1 YSDADCTGV
10 SQLLRKIGRS
20 EWSVTPRLYIVLRK
34 IDQLQLLDS
43 FINYGI
49 TDLWLPL
56 SRSSLPL
63 SLRPSLH
70 DEFLEAQKT
79 VLTKAVSLENPKLA
93 RHAHFGRDDEFP
105 FKEAGRLGEGAFGYV
120 DKVISTLSGREFA
133 RKRFR
138 RVGRNQQ
145 SKIQLKSFKNELDV
159 LKRIQHNHCVELI
172 ASYTDSKHFGIL
184 MAPVAECNLA
194 SFFTFATSDES
205 SLRSL
210 STFFGC
216 LASAVHYLH
225 QTKIRHR
232 DIKPENILVK
242 AKRVYLTDFGISL
255 DWENLTRS
263 TTTEDTA
270 KSLIYCAPEVA
281 RHEKRNSSS
290 DIWSLGCI
298 YLEIWTVLHGYS
310 VEDLRDYFRARTEVH
325 RFYSNISSFQDW
337 MTNTLS
343 HNPRRRPR
351 LPFIVESWIDAML
364 QEPYDNRVS
373 AEQLY

>member
-1 YSDADCTGV
+1 MGMTKFEDENDPGFIAITGELRKWVKDISTHESSGFASTAVSQHQRIQQDRHHGESEPRPSLRSLGSLCTLSTNYDLGDYFSESIKSYSDADCTRI
-10 SQLLRKIGRS
+10 SQLLRKMQRS

-56 SRSSLPL
+56 PRSSLPS

-138 RVGRNQQ
+138 RGGRNQQ

-159 LKRIQHNHCVELI
+159 LKRIQHSHCVEL
-172 ASYTDSKHFGIL
+172 
-184 MAPVAECNLA
+184 V
-194 SFFTFATSDES
+194 SD
-205 SLRSL
+205 
-210 STFFGC
+210 F
-216 LASAVHYLH
+216 
-225 QTKIRHR
+225 
-232 DIKPENILVK
+232 VK
-242 AKRVYLTDFGISL
+242 
-255 DWENLTRS
+255 
-263 TTTEDTA
+263 
-270 KSLIYCAPEVA
+270 
-281 RHEKRNSSS
+281 
-290 DIWSLGCI
+290 
-298 YLEIWTVLHGYS
+298 
-310 VEDLRDYFRARTEVH
+310 
-325 RFYSNISSFQDW
+325 
-337 MTNTLS
+337 
-343 HNPRRRPR
+343 RR
-351 LPFIVESWIDAML
+351 
-364 QEPYDNRVS
+364 
-373 AEQLY
+373 